1 MEINK
6 QGQEINSRFRI
17 VSQENEQNVRRVQ
30 EYETRMSQI
39 SGEIE
44 RLNGVLRGKIED
56 LANTEAKLKQVMN
69 ENEQLNKRL
78 RETTDTARRVPEY
91 ESKLAILGQEIER
104 LNGLLRARGDELTS
118 TEGKLRM
125 LEHEYESLQRK
136 LGDQES
142 SLVEQKKYRSVL

>member
-1 MEINK
+1 
-6 QGQEINSRFRI
+6 
-17 VSQENEQNVRRVQ
+17 
-30 EYETRMSQI
+30 
-39 SGEIE
+39 
-44 RLNGVLRGKIED
+44 
-56 LANTEAKLKQVMN
+56 MN

-125 LEHEYESLQRK
+125 LEH
-136 LGDQES
+136 
-142 SLVEQKKYRSVL
+142 